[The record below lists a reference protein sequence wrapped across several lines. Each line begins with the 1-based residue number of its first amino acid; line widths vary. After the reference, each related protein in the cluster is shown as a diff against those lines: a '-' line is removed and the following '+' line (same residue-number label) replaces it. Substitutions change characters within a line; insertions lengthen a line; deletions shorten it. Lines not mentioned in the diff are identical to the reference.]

1 MGKRAVNDPAESS
14 FAGTTQQ
21 LQCFGRVGL
30 TNAGGVDQVKR
41 NGDFNR
47 ITLVKKGK
55 TVVQQK
61 LGFFHRLPEE
71 MRISL
76 LYMTKEYA
84 AKTRKYDN
92 DALEAQRAEKRRKE
106 ELMKDNNKKKA
117 SESFIDALYYHEMYF
132 SPACWKTENI
142 VDREL
147 QKLKSKSAKLYALK
161 ENIRIRVIGLGW
173 SEFSMTWSK
182 DGKEKSI
189 YAWLII

>member
-1 MGKRAVNDPAESS
+1 
-14 FAGTTQQ
+14 
-21 LQCFGRVGL
+21 
-30 TNAGGVDQVKR
+30 
-41 NGDFNR
+41 
-47 ITLVKKGK
+47 
-55 TVVQQK
+55 
-61 LGFFHRLPEE
+61 

-76 LYMTKEYA
+76 PYMTKEYA

-142 VDREL
+142 VNREL
-147 QKLKSKSAKLYALK
+147 QKFKSKSAKLYALK

-173 SEFSMTWSK
+173 SDFSITWSK

-189 YAWLII
+189 LCLANHLKKVISQTRRKKHPKNLQL